1 MMEEINTTIPTI
13 SSLLTKS
20 DSSLNLDLPRLSYF
34 TIQHMILYN
43 TMSCVSIAWSCP
55 LCTLYQVLTSSLPPF
70 QPCEISAFALWS
82 LYSISRSKY
91 CFQFSNY
98 NMIAGFGHRVLSI
111 LGFFFGI
118 FQEHF
123 NFLRFEAV
131 WSVKTN
137 MKSFFLD

>member
-1 MMEEINTTIPTI
+1 
-13 SSLLTKS
+13 
-20 DSSLNLDLPRLSYF
+20 
-34 TIQHMILYN
+34 
-43 TMSCVSIAWSCP
+43 MSCVSIAWSSP

-111 LGFFFGI
+111 LGFFLESSKNISI
-118 FQEHF
+118 FSGLECKNKYEIIF
-123 NFLRFEAV
+123 PWLDLIF
-131 WSVKTN
+131 TN
-137 MKSFFLD
+137 MRAELFVLEVEVDLKKSQSIFCCWYWWQ